1 MITPIRPSDY
11 RLLHR
16 FAFEEDSAAFEE
28 IVRRHGGMARGVC
41 RRVLGPTG
49 DADDAAQ
56 AAFLSLAK
64 NSRPLIERL
73 GPGGSLAG
81 WIYRVAVNAALQ
93 QRRASKARRRRETT
107 VMRERESWSESATA
121 VVERSEMLVV
131 LDEEL
136 KELPSRYRT
145 PLVLCHLE
153 GKTQHEAA
161 EQLGLSYGT
170 LRRRLDR
177 GRKLLKARIGRR
189 GVVSSSAMIALIWK
203 ASAVEAAP
211 TPDRFVKA
219 VAEGLKSPP
228 PGPVAVV
235 RPRVPSSSHM
245 PTIQTGLLKPLS
257 ATTYS
262 VLLAAVLLAMAL
274 PPVISMISSAGSAG
288 SSSPATSAD
297 HPSPSWKVFSGPAQR
312 SAV

>member
-28 IVRRHGGMARGVC
+28 LVRRHGGMARGVC
-41 RRVLGPTG
+41 RRVLGPAG

-64 NSRPLIERL
+64 NARPLIARL
-73 GPGGSLAG
+73 GPSGSLAG
-81 WIYRVAVNAALQ
+81 WLYRVAVNAALQ
-93 QRRASKARRRRETT
+93 QRRASKARRRREAT
-107 VMRERESWSESATA
+107 VVREKEAWTEAVTA
-121 VVERSEMLVV
+121 SVERSEMLVV

-136 KELPSRYRT
+136 KELPPRYRT

-177 GRKLLKARIGRR
+177 GRKLLRARVGRR
-189 GVVSSSAMIALIWK
+189 GVISSSAMIALIWK
-203 ASAVEAAP
+203 ATAVEASTVPEGFFTKVAGALTTAP
-211 TPDRFVKA
+211 
-219 VAEGLKSPP
+219 E
-228 PGPVAVV
+228 GPVSLV
-235 RPRVPSSSHM
+235 RPRVPSSSHI
-245 PTIQTGLLKPLS
+245 PTVGAGLLKPLS
-257 ATTYS
+257 TTTYS
-262 VLLAAVLLAMAL
+262 VLLAAVLIAMAI
-274 PPVISMISSAGSAG
+274 PPVVSVFASAGASET
-288 SSSPATSAD
+288 SSRVD
-297 HPSPSWKVFSGPAQR
+297 RPSEPSHLFPSSRMNR

>member
-1 MITPIRPSDY
+1 MIAPVRPSDY

-28 IVRRHGGMARGVC
+28 LVRRHGGMARGVC
-41 RRVLGPTG
+41 RRVLGPAG

-56 AAFLSLAK
+56 AAFLSLAQ
-64 NSRPLIERL
+64 NARPLISRL
-73 GPGGSLAG
+73 GPSGSLAG
-81 WIYRVAVNAALQ
+81 WLYRVAVNAALQ
-93 QRRASKARRRRETT
+93 QRRASKARRRREAT
-107 VMRERESWSESATA
+107 VVREKEPWSEGATS
-121 VVERSEMLVV
+121 VVERSELLVV

-177 GRKLLKARIGRR
+177 GRKLLRARIGRR
-189 GVVSSSAMIALIWK
+189 GMISSSAMIALIWK
-203 ASAVEAAP
+203 SSAVESSTVPA
-211 TPDRFVKA
+211 RFVASVAKA
-219 VAEGLKSPP
+219 VKQPAT
-228 PGPVAVV
+228 GPVAVV
-235 RPRVPSSSHM
+235 RPRVTAAGHIPRSAARLSTS
-245 PTIQTGLLKPLS
+245 LS
-257 ATTYS
+257 ATAYS
-262 VLLAAVLLAMAL
+262 ILLAAVLTAMVI
-274 PPVISMISSAGSAG
+274 PPVVSMIASAG
-288 SSSPATSAD
+288 SSGSSHNVD
-297 HPSPSWKVFSGPAQR
+297 RPSEPLRLWPSGPVNR